1 MVRNCV
7 VFCLIFVGCN
17 SSPEPIKS
25 IELID
30 PNKVEVEI
38 FVDSFSNLSIDSTKA
53 NKDSIRKMYE
63 EDLALEIKEIEEE
76 EKNPISDECKLL
88 LEDYANS
95 IASYSAV
102 LKKIEA
108 NQNNINLIIARSAQ
122 EEEMYAYSSFPEMF
136 SCLQNPAFQKQV
148 EILNDKRDK
157 IISQ

>member
-7 VFCLIFVGCN
+7 VFFLIFAGCA
-17 SSPEPIKS
+17 SKPEPTES

-30 PNKVEVEI
+30 YNKVEVEI
-38 FVDSFSNLSIDSTKA
+38 FVDSSSNLLLDSTKT

-63 EDLALEIKEIEEE
+63 EDLTLEIKEIEEE

-108 NQNNINLIIARSAQ
+108 NQDNINLIIARSAQ

-136 SCLQNPAFQKQV
+136 YCLQNPAFQKQV
-148 EILNDKRDK
+148 EILNNKRDK
-157 IISQ
+157 LISQ

>member
-1 MVRNCV
+1 MSTE
-7 VFCLIFVGCN
+7 N
-17 SSPEPIKS
+17 STNPSNNDDADVTQEEASAKS
-25 IELID
+25 EVSDEIEIETID
-30 PNKVEVEI
+30 EGSE
-38 FVDSFSNLSIDSTKA
+38 
-53 NKDSIRKMYE
+53 
-63 EDLALEIKEIEEE
+63 EIEEE

-108 NQNNINLIIARSAQ
+108 NQDNINLIIARSAQ

-136 SCLQNPAFQKQV
+136 SCLQNPAFQKQI

-157 IISQ
+157 LISQ